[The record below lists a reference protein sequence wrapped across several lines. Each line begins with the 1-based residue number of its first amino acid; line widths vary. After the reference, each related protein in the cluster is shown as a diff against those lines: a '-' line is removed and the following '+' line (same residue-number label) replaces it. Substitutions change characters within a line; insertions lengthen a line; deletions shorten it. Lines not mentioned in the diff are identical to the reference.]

1 MIQRMKFLIQILM
14 FLNRKP
20 DNRTFL
26 AEIPEGRAGVLCT
39 LKLMSKLVKIW
50 KVQPMIRHKAISLT
64 AHLPSKKFSGEVD
77 ALFSFARD
85 RIRYIQ
91 DVEDV
96 ETIQTPDVTLYNAAG
111 DCDDKS
117 TLLSALLESIGHKT
131 RFRAIGLTPGEY
143 EHVYVET
150 LIGNDWIPLDC
161 TENVQVGWQ
170 PAEELIIESAL
181 WHNH

>member
-1 MIQRMKFLIQILM
+1 M

-26 AEIPEGRAGVLCT
+26 AEIPEGRAGVMQT
-39 LKLMSKLVKIW
+39 LKLMSKLVKMF
-50 KVQPMIRHKAISLT
+50 KVQPVIRRKAIALT
-64 AHLPSKKFSGEVD
+64 AHLPGKKFTAEVD
-77 ALFSFARD
+77 AVFCFVRD
-85 RIRYIQ
+85 KIRYIQ

-96 ETIQTPDVTLYNAAG
+96 ETIQSPDVTLYDEAG

-131 RFRAIGLTPGEY
+131 RFRAIGLAPGEY

-150 LIGNDWIPLDC
+150 LIGNEWVPLDA
-161 TENVQVGWQ
+161 TENVPVGWQ
-170 PAEELIIESAL
+170 PPEEQIAESAL